1 MNTVPVSMS
10 LPRRSAA
17 ARSWV
22 QIDALSP
29 NSLSF
34 INARATSSSST
45 GMMPTTGPKL
55 SSRMT
60 AI

>member
-1 MNTVPVSMS
+1 MNRVPVSIS
-10 LPRRSAA
+10 SPRRSAA
-17 ARSWV
+17 ARSRV
-22 QIDALSP
+22 QIEALRP

-34 INARATSSSST
+34 IKAMACSSLST

-60 AI
+60 DI